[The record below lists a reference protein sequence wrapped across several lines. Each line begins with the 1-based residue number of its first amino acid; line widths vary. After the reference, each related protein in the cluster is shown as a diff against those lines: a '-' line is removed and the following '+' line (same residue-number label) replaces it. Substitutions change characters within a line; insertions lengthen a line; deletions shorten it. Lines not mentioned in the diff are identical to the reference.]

1 MPKFNEYPTEA
12 TPTDDDTMLIFENT
26 SKKNKQTP
34 FSGLWNWMVGKLT
47 NAVID
52 KLTTENK
59 TVFGAINELNSK
71 MQKWG
76 ILRASN
82 ADANDA
88 PVPSIIY
95 YTLGNQ
101 NTPNAYTYIITMG
114 DNAQDIIQIGIPV
127 STSNTRMYIRIKASG
142 EWGKWKE
149 INNSLLN

>member
-59 TVFGAINELNSK
+59 TVLGALNELNSK
-71 MQKWG
+71 SFK
-76 ILRASN
+76 
-82 ADANDA
+82 
-88 PVPSIIY
+88 V
-95 YTLGNQ
+95 
-101 NTPNAYTYIITMG
+101 
-114 DNAQDIIQIGIPV
+114 
-127 STSNTRMYIRIKASG
+127 SNTVSDVTQLDEMSKTQILYASVITIKQKSVYGFVFTAAYYSVVSQLIFGSFNGVSG
-142 EWGKWKE
+142 IAVRSKSGNPLQWKDWK
-149 INNSLLN
+149 LL